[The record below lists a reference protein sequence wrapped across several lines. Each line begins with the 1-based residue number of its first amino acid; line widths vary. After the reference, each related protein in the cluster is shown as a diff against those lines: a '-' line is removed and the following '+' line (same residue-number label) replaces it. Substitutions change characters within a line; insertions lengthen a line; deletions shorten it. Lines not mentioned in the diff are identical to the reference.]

1 MITQNNKRNTNDGNG
16 GDYCLYSDNNP
27 SDNYDRDAP
36 VGIIILYR
44 VVIRIGE
51 KVIKAINRFIKI
63 PAL

>member
-1 MITQNNKRNTNDGNG
+1 MQYIISGSGNN
-16 GDYCLYSDNNP
+16 CLYADCNTANN
-27 SDNYDRDAP
+27 DHRNVA
-36 VGIIILYR
+36 VGVVVFYG